1 MNKSNLLKNMK
12 NNKKAKRWQVVY
24 KTEDGRTELYT
35 VDKPIQED
43 QFGNVNEGQNI
54 VGFTAYCH
62 NREGYRRFRYDRLV
76 TVVS

>member
-1 MNKSNLLKNMK
+1 MTSKTKSNMK
-12 NNKKAKRWQVVY
+12 NKKAKRWQVVY

-43 QFGNVNEGQNI
+43 QFGNADEGQNI
-54 VGFTAYCH
+54 VGFTTYCH
-62 NREGYRRFRYDRLV
+62 NREGIRRFRYDRLV

>member
-1 MNKSNLLKNMK
+1 MKLEKKMK
-12 NNKKAKRWQVVY
+12 NNKNATRWQVVY
-24 KTEDGRTELYT
+24 KTSDGRTELYT
-35 VDKPIQED
+35 VNEPVQED
-43 QFGNVNEGQNI
+43 QFGNANEGQNI